1 MGKQRRSWGK
11 LVQLPSGNWRASYL
25 GPDGAVHSAAT
36 TFGAKMDAE
45 VWLGQEKRLID
56 ADGWRPPRE
65 RAKRRT
71 ARGQTFG
78 DFAAVW
84 LANRQIK
91 GQPLKPRTRDHY
103 QDLLDRFILPDFRG
117 RPLTAITAD
126 EVEAW
131 YRELGSK
138 TPTYRAH
145 AYSLLR
151 TILGSVDPAILPS
164 NPARIRGAGGPA
176 RRHHVEP
183 LSLDELAA
191 LTEAMPEKR
200 RLMVLLA
207 AWCALRFGELAE
219 LRRRDVDVTNGVVK
233 VRRGVVRAEGQKI
246 VGGPKSDAGSRN
258 VAIPPHLMPV
268 VKAHLKDHTEHA
280 RDALL
285 FPGAAGEHLAPSTL
299 YGRAPRKVKAAD
311 GKKTELR
318 GGHGFYRARAV
329 AGRPK
334 LHFHD
339 LRHTGAVLAAQTGA
353 TLAELMARLGHSTP
367 GAAMRYQHAAKDRDK
382 AIAAALSRMVT
393 AE

>member
-1 MGKQRRSWGK
+1 MGKQRRAWGK

-36 TFGAKMDAE
+36 TFSAKMDAE

-56 ADGWRPPRE
+56 SDEWRPPRE

-78 DFAAVW
+78 DFAATW

-91 GQPLKPRTRDHY
+91 GQALKPRTRDHY
-103 QDLLDRFILPDFRG
+103 QDLLDRFILPEFGG
-117 RPLTAITAD
+117 RPLTAVTAD

-131 YRELGSK
+131 YLGLGSE

-164 NPARIRGAGGPA
+164 NPARIRGAGTTA

-183 LSLDELAA
+183 LSLDELAT

-219 LRRRDVDVTNGVVK
+219 LRRRDVDLTNGLVK
-233 VRRGVVRAEGQKI
+233 VRRGVVRAGSTPI
-246 VGGPKSDAGSRN
+246 VGAPKSDAGSRN
-258 VAIPPHLMPV
+258 VAIPPHLMPLV
-268 VKAHLKDHTEHA
+268 REHLKIHA
-280 RDALL
+280 EPGRDALL
-285 FPGAAGEHLAPSTL
+285 FPGAGGEHLAPSTL
-299 YGRAPRKVKAAD
+299 YGRAPRKVKTA
-311 GKKTELR
+311 GGKTELR
-318 GGHGFYRARAV
+318 GGHGFYRARAI

-367 GAAMRYQHAAKDRDK
+367 AAAMRYQHADKARDK
-382 AIAAALSRMVT
+382 AIAEALSRLVGQ
-393 AE
+393 